1 MVDKGYSFVDYGDGT
16 TTTTA
21 SDTTDYYN
29 IYENYKV
36 PNFAWFF
43 TTTNSRIQSF
53 SPESDIPYES
63 QTAYIY
69 TQDKTSTS
77 TTPVYIRSKTK
88 KNIIHVTQEIT
99 IYLSTIN
106 DLSPNGIKL
115 YPLTQTSDPKSLL
128 TIFIQSDYTL
138 YTATKISTIA
148 YQYVKIPAG
157 YYIDKGIE
165 ISYKGNNKLAYQ

>member
-1 MVDKGYSFVDYGDGT
+1 MVDKGYSFIDIGDGT
-16 TTTTA
+16 TTTT

-36 PNFAWFF
+36 PKFAWFF

-53 SPESDIPYES
+53 SPASDIPYEN

-77 TTPVYIRSKTK
+77 TTPVYIKSNTER
-88 KNIIHVTQEIT
+88 NIIHITQEIT
-99 IYLSTIN
+99 IYLKTIN

-115 YPLTQTSDPKSLL
+115 YPLTQATDPKSLN
-128 TIFIQSDYTL
+128 TIFVQSAYTL
-138 YTATKISTIA
+138 YSATKISTIV

-157 YYIDKGIE
+157 YYVDKGIE